1 VSSQEAY
8 FNQQLIQLEE
18 KIDSFVLETSQRL
31 AKLERDLAEI
41 IKGNKQAVDIV
52 QKTRNIESE
61 IRTIQGTLGGI
72 VPSISQL
79 TKSVSQ
85 INKGNK

>member
-1 VSSQEAY
+1 MSSQEAY

>member
-1 VSSQEAY
+1 MSSQEAY

-18 KIDSFVLETSQRL
+18 KIDSFISETSQRL
-31 AKLERDLAEI
+31 AKLERDIIEI

-85 INKGNK
+85 INKGEK

>member
-31 AKLERDLAEI
+31 AKLERDVTEI

-85 INKGNK
+85 ISKGNK

>member
-1 VSSQEAY
+1 MSSQEAY

-31 AKLERDLAEI
+31 AKLERDVAEI

>member
-1 VSSQEAY
+1 MSSQEAY

-18 KIDSFVLETSQRL
+18 KIDSFVSETSQRL
-31 AKLERDLAEI
+31 AKLERDIAEI
-41 IKGNKQAVDIV
+41 IKGNKQTVDIV
-52 QKTRNIESE
+52 QKTRSIESE

-85 INKGNK
+85 INKGKK

>member
-1 VSSQEAY
+1 MTSQDAY
-8 FNQQLIQLEE
+8 FNQQLSELEE
-18 KIDSFVLETSQRL
+18 KIESFISETGQRL
-31 AKLERDLAEI
+31 AKLERDLSEM
-41 IKGNKQAVDIV
+41 IKGNKQAIDIV

-85 INKGNK
+85 IRKGNK

>member
-1 VSSQEAY
+1 MPPQDAY
-8 FNQQLIQLEE
+8 LNEQLNQLEE
-18 KIDSFVLETSQRL
+18 KTDSFILEINERL
-31 AKLERDLAEI
+31 SRLERDITEI
-41 IKGNKQAVDIV
+41 IKGNKHAVEIA
-52 QKTRNIESE
+52 QKTRNIETD

>member
-1 VSSQEAY
+1 MSSQEAY

-18 KIDSFVLETSQRL
+18 KIDSFVSETGQRL
-31 AKLERDLAEI
+31 AKLERDIAEI

-52 QKTRNIESE
+52 QKTRSIESE

-85 INKGNK
+85 INKGKK

>member
-1 VSSQEAY
+1 MSSQEAY

-18 KIDSFVLETSQRL
+18 KIDSFVSETSQRL
-31 AKLERDLAEI
+31 AKLERDIAEI

-85 INKGNK
+85 INKGKK

>member
-31 AKLERDLAEI
+31 AKLERDVAEI

>member
-1 VSSQEAY
+1 MPPQDAY
-8 FNQQLIQLEE
+8 FNEQLNQLEE
-18 KIDSFVLETSQRL
+18 KTESFILEINERL
-31 AKLERDLAEI
+31 GKLERDIAEM
-41 IKGNKQAVDIV
+41 IKGNKQVVGIA
-52 QKTRNIESE
+52 QKTRTIETD

-85 INKGNK
+85 IRKGKK

>member
-1 VSSQEAY
+1 MSSQEAY

-18 KIDSFVLETSQRL
+18 KIDSFVSETSQRL
-31 AKLERDLAEI
+31 AKLERDIAEI

-52 QKTRNIESE
+52 QKTRSIESE

-85 INKGNK
+85 INKGKK

>member
-1 VSSQEAY
+1 MSSQEAY

-31 AKLERDLAEI
+31 AKLERDVAEI

-85 INKGNK
+85 INKGKK

>member
-1 VSSQEAY
+1 MSSQEAY
-8 FNQQLIQLEE
+8 FNQQLGQIEE

-31 AKLERDLAEI
+31 AKLERDVAEI

-85 INKGNK
+85 ISKGKK